1 MGAVFDAANEAT
13 GAATPAEAAAGIA
26 DSTVVVVEPFAP
38 PECDPLWPEPS
49 EGVPPDG
56 DTAEASAARASKPW
70 LLMVS
75 AIEKCE
81 KLQL

>member
-1 MGAVFDAANEAT
+1 MGGVLDAAIEAT
-13 GAATPAEAAAGIA
+13 GVAAPAEAAVGVD
-26 DSTVVVVEPFAP
+26 DSTAVVEGFAP
-38 PECDPLWPEPS
+38 PEFDPLWLEPS

-75 AIEKCE
+75 
-81 KLQL
+81 LQFCN